1 MASSSTQPPAD
12 ARLEPV
18 RIGTSR
24 KSVWLTD
31 EARAAIQ
38 AWADLNQTSFSAAI
52 ETLARLGLG
61 ERVDKAIAPMLT
73 SVIRRTLRSQME
85 HLSQLAARTAISS
98 DMVTSVARAVLRLA
112 IQDRAQARPEDFH
125 DSILNVYDDDPI
137 EDLYQE
143 ICRNARRDAAR
154 RLKTPLDLL
163 LAPDA
168 AASPALTKQA

>member
-1 MASSSTQPPAD
+1 MSTS
-12 ARLEPV
+12 RLEPV
-18 RIGTSR
+18 RLGTSR

-31 EARAAIQ
+31 EARNAIQ

-85 HLSQLAARTAISS
+85 HLSQLMARTAINS

-112 IQDRAQARPEDFH
+112 IQDRAQTRPADFA
-125 DSILNVYDDDPI
+125 DSVLDVNDDDPI
-137 EDLYQE
+137 EDLYEQ

-163 LAPDA
+163 LSPEPAALPAPA
-168 AASPALTKQA
+168 KQE